1 MKAPLSLLKDKG
13 ALRLYKFK
21 WMHYPH
27 LEVPQFLQ
35 IKQPSWYTNAS

>member
-13 ALRLYKFK
+13 ALELYKFK

-35 IKQPSWYTNAS
+35 IKQPSW